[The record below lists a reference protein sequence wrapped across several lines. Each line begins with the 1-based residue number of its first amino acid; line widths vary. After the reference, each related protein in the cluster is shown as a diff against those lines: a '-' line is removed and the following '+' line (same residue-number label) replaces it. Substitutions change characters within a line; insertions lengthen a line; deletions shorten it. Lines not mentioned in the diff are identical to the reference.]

1 MKVVQK
7 CTTFF
12 FFLPI
17 CRSLI
22 LHDRWKYDILQT
34 TYRKAA
40 ATENGRAA
48 KLGPM
53 DAPFRGQNALRGMFE
68 AGWLLVS
75 GRKSPALSHHPFC
88 HCTLDLIPYAVVF
101 GNVSVYSDYGKFD
114 PYLFNTT
121 GLQTHNK
128 EKLFKE
134 WGYTVDDARWLQ
146 AEIER
151 QGRER
156 YLSGQYELGKLNMFG
171 QRINIRVTIPRKD
184 GFGDI
189 SFVTGW
195 MVKPNGQIK
204 LNTPYGG
211 K

>member
-1 MKVVQK
+1 MASS
-7 CTTFF
+7 
-12 FFLPI
+12 
-17 CRSLI
+17 RSL
-22 LHDRWKYDILQT
+22 WYS
-34 TYRKAA
+34 
-40 ATENGRAA
+40 
-48 KLGPM
+48 
-53 DAPFRGQNALRGMFE
+53 
-68 AGWLLVS
+68 LLVS
-75 GRKSPALSHHPFC
+75 VCDGAMTIDSPA
-88 HCTLDLIPYAVVF
+88 
-101 GNVSVYSDYGKFD
+101 
-114 PYLFNTT
+114 T

>member
-1 MKVVQK
+1 MVQK

-12 FFLPI
+12 FLLPI

-53 DAPFRGQNALRGMFE
+53 DAPF
-68 AGWLLVS
+68 
-75 GRKSPALSHHPFC
+75 
-88 HCTLDLIPYAVVF
+88 AVVF

-171 QRINIRVTIPRKD
+171 QRINIRVTIPRKN

-189 SFVTGW
+189 SFVTG
-195 MVKPNGQIK
+195 
-204 LNTPYGG
+204 
-211 K
+211 

>member
-1 MKVVQK
+1 MIYYKRHTGKLLPQKTAEQPSWVQWTHHSEGK
-7 CTTFF
+7 THCEECLRLDGCWF
-12 FFLPI
+12 
-17 CRSLI
+17 
-22 LHDRWKYDILQT
+22 QEE
-34 TYRKAA
+34 KA
-40 ATENGRAA
+40 
-48 KLGPM
+48 P
-53 DAPFRGQNALRGMFE
+53 PC
-68 AGWLLVS
+68 
-75 GRKSPALSHHPFC
+75 PHHPFC

>member
-1 MKVVQK
+1 MIYYKQCTRKLLPRKTVEQPNWVQWTRHPEGK
-7 CTTFF
+7 THCEECLRLDGCWFSE
-12 FFLPI
+12 
-17 CRSLI
+17 R
-22 LHDRWKYDILQT
+22 
-34 TYRKAA
+34 
-40 ATENGRAA
+40 N
-48 KLGPM
+48 
-53 DAPFRGQNALRGMFE
+53 AP
-68 AGWLLVS
+68 
-75 GRKSPALSHHPFC
+75 PCPHHPYC
-88 HCTLDLIPYAVVF
+88 HCTLDPIPYAVVF
-101 GNVSVYSDYGKFD
+101 GNASVYSDYGKFD

-134 WGYTVDDARWLQ
+134 WGYTVNDARWLQ

-151 QGRER
+151 QARES
-156 YLSGQYELGKLNMFG
+156 YISGQYELGKLNMFG
-171 QRINIRVTIPRKD
+171 QRINIRVTIPKKD
-184 GFGDI
+184 GFGDV

>member
-1 MKVVQK
+1 MIYYKRHTGKLLPQKTAEQPNWVQWTHHSEGK
-7 CTTFF
+7 THCEECLRLDGCWF
-12 FFLPI
+12 
-17 CRSLI
+17 
-22 LHDRWKYDILQT
+22 QEE
-34 TYRKAA
+34 KA
-40 ATENGRAA
+40 
-48 KLGPM
+48 P
-53 DAPFRGQNALRGMFE
+53 PC
-68 AGWLLVS
+68 
-75 GRKSPALSHHPFC
+75 PHHPFC

-156 YLSGQYELGKLNMFG
+156 YLSGQYVWTKNQYQSNYSKEKWLRRYFFCHRLDGET
-171 QRINIRVTIPRKD
+171 QRTDKTEYTIQR
-184 GFGDI
+184 
-189 SFVTGW
+189 
-195 MVKPNGQIK
+195 
-204 LNTPYGG
+204 
-211 K
+211 

>member
-1 MKVVQK
+1 MIYYKRHTGKLLPQKTAEQPNWVQWTHHSEGK
-7 CTTFF
+7 THCEECLRLDGCWF
-12 FFLPI
+12 
-17 CRSLI
+17 
-22 LHDRWKYDILQT
+22 QEE
-34 TYRKAA
+34 KA
-40 ATENGRAA
+40 
-48 KLGPM
+48 P
-53 DAPFRGQNALRGMFE
+53 PC
-68 AGWLLVS
+68 
-75 GRKSPALSHHPFC
+75 PHHPFC

-134 WGYTVDDARWLQ
+134 WGYTVDD
-146 AEIER
+146 
-151 QGRER
+151 
-156 YLSGQYELGKLNMFG
+156 
-171 QRINIRVTIPRKD
+171 PRKD